1 VSRRARIAGYGAVA
15 LLLFAG
21 AACAILVSGGT
32 GPLLAL
38 SLIGVGLVALI
49 SLAFMEVGLSEDR
62 ERERLRG
69 QTRPPGRR
77 RLTPTRTRLERRR
90 GQRRRLR

>member
-1 VSRRARIAGYGAVA
+1 VSRRARVAGYGTVV
-15 LLLFAG
+15 LLLLAG
-21 AACAILVSGGT
+21 VACAVLITGGT

-62 ERERLRG
+62 ERDRLRG
-69 QTRPPGRR
+69 QARPPVRR
-77 RLTPTRTRLERRR
+77 RLTATRLDRRR
-90 GQRRRLR
+90 GRRRRLR